1 MMRYARLAAT
11 ICCALALASVQA
23 QACRVRL
30 SAGENLQGAY
40 EKGIFSSVAVVTI
53 TGAKYTQQPIFDAHP
68 WSATANVDL
77 LLLGSFEPNTVTFER
92 GWGSAACDD
101 GQPLAK
107 AGEKWIVYF
116 WKYPERGQLVWA
128 SYPLEVASA
137 ADPMVERSLKLYMR
151 R

>member
-1 MMRYARLAAT
+1 MRYARLAAT
-11 ICCALALASVQA
+11 ICCVLALASVPA

-30 SAGENLQGAY
+30 SAEETLRGAY
-40 EKGIFSSVAVVTI
+40 ERGIFSSVAVVTI
-53 TGAKYTQQPIFDAHP
+53 AEAKYTQPPFSDAHP
-68 WSATANVDL
+68 WSATANVDF
-77 LLLGSFEPNTVTFER
+77 LLLGSFEPQTVTFER

-116 WKYPERGQLVWA
+116 WKDRERGQLVWA

-137 ADPMVERSLKLYMR
+137 ADPMVERSLKLHNR

>member
-1 MMRYARLAAT
+1 MMRYARLATT
-11 ICCALALASVQA
+11 ISCALALASVPV

-30 SAGENLQGAY
+30 SAEENLHGAY
-40 EKGIFSSVAVVTI
+40 ENGILSSVAVVTI
-53 TGAKYTQQPIFDAHP
+53 VEAKYTHQPISDAHP

-77 LLLGSFEPNTVTFER
+77 LLLGSFESKTVTFER

-101 GQPLAK
+101 GHPLAQ

-116 WKYPERGQLVWA
+116 WKHPERGQLVWA

-137 ADPMVERSLKLYMR
+137 ADPMVERSLKLHMR

>member
-1 MMRYARLAAT
+1 MRYARFAAT
-11 ICCALALASVQA
+11 IGCALALANVPV

-30 SAGENLQGAY
+30 SPEENLHGAY

-53 TGAKYTQQPIFDAHP
+53 ADAKYTQQPISDAHP

-77 LLLGSFEPNTVTFER
+77 LLFGSFEPNTVTFER
-92 GWGSAACDD
+92 GWGSTACDD
-101 GQPLAK
+101 GHPLAQT
-107 AGEKWIVYF
+107 GEKWVVYF
-116 WKYPERGQLVWA
+116 WKHPERGQLVWA

-137 ADPMVERSLKLYMR
+137 ADPMVERSLKLHTR